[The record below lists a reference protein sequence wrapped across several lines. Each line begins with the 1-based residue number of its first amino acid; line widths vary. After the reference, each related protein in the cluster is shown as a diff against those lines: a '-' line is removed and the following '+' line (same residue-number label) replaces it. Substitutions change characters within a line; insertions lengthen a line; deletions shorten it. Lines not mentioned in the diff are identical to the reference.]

1 MRINQQPPV
10 SVTGSLTFW
19 PYVSARTSLQCRI
32 KNSKGASESS
42 ESVASASK
50 SRRWYSWHMTLR
62 PDIQFERAMLCSALA
77 RHSDSGTA
85 AMARSGWPGPEQDPG
100 QRRSLVG
107 YDRLASLCQIRV

>member
-1 MRINQQPPV
+1 
-10 SVTGSLTFW
+10 
-19 PYVSARTSLQCRI
+19 
-32 KNSKGASESS
+32 
-42 ESVASASK
+42 
-50 SRRWYSWHMTLR
+50 MTLR
-62 PDIQFERAMLCSALA
+62 HDIRFERTMLCSALA